1 MIKTGVNSLRDFLG
15 YLIGEGGNFNVVA
28 NARHIQREL
37 GKGAKEITI
46 SKTPAGMVR
55 DKGPEILYQ
64 KSAVGWK
71 RDPDA
76 MPDGVRIGLTTSI
89 AISRKCKVKG
99 GFIYRAEYGK
109 KLSEKNVCQI
119 KLRLPEHLKE
129 VGPRKPIRIKAIT
142 ELVPPDLIKAAEE
155 KIKRYAPAGAEAE

>member
-15 YLIGEGGNFNVVA
+15 YLIGEGGNFMATA
-28 NARHIQREL
+28 NAGKIQREL

-64 KSAVGWK
+64 KSAVVWK
-71 RDPDA
+71 REPDA
-76 MPDGVRIGLTTSI
+76 MPDGTRVGLSTSI
-89 AISRKCKVKG
+89 AISRRCAGVKG
-99 GFIYRAEYGK
+99 PFTYRAEYGK

-119 KLRLPEHLKE
+119 KLRIPEAEKE
-129 VGPRKPIRIKAIT
+129 IGPRKPVRIKAIE
-142 ELVPPDLIKAAEE
+142 ELVPAELIRAAED
-155 KIKRYAPAGAEAE
+155 KIRRIFPPA